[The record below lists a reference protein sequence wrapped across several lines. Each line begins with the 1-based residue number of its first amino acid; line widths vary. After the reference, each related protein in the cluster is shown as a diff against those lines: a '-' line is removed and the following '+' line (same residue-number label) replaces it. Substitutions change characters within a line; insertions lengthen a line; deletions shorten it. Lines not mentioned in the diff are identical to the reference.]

1 VRSTQLVPKS
11 ESENIPERLSVE
23 VSPADNVSLIKPER
37 ESEPTRKRTFEAMT
51 TNSPIKSTPSSLKRQ
66 KKSVKVDSPPETLVR
81 NQSPKV
87 KCESPSENVVQN
99 RCAKFKY
106 ETTPQRPCAE
116 SVCKDQRRIAT
127 RRSRTKTVP
136 KAKDRTKRLVPV
148 AEGRTTRGY
157 RRTGAC

>member
-23 VSPADNVSLIKPER
+23 VSPADNVSLIKPEP
-37 ESEPTRKRTFEAMT
+37 ESEAMT